1 MPIKHKILIIDS
13 DDVNRQLTALLMQ
26 QLGFSVTELDY
37 AYSALLPDSS
47 DIDLV
52 IFDPAQQYDSLSAI
66 RKLVE
71 VFNRHPL
78 IIFSEIDDADYI
90 IKALDAGADDYI
102 TKTVS
107 PRLLLARINAVL
119 RNYHI

>member
-102 TKTVS
+102 TKNIS

>member
-52 IFDPAQQYDSLSAI
+52 IFDPVQQYDSLSAI

>member
-26 QLGFSVTELDY
+26 QLGFSVTDLDY
-37 AYSALLPDSS
+37 AYSALLPDST